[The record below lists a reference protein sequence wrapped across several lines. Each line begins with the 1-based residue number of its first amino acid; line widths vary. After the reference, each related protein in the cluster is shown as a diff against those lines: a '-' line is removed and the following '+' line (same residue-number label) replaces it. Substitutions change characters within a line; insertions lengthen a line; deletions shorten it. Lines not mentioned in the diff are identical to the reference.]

1 MDFAEFFSSQRG
13 IKEEKQPRITIAS
26 LSLTPD
32 NKLRGPQ
39 IFSFGQIDNV
49 AMNLKKKRSQYFVL
63 TLLEASG

>member
-1 MDFAEFFSSQRG
+1 MDFAEFFSNQRG

-49 AMNLKKKRSQYFVL
+49 AMNLKKGSQYFVL